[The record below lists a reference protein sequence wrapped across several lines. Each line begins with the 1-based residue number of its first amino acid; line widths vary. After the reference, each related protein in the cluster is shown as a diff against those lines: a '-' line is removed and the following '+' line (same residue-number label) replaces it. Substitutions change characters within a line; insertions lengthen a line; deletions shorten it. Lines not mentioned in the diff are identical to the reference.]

1 MKVRLTLLLQFVCLL
16 AIAQLR
22 GKVVSVADG
31 DTFTLLTDQKVQYKI
46 RLHGIDAPE
55 KAQDFGT
62 VAKTY
67 LSDLVFGKVV
77 EVEPKDVDQY
87 GRTIGMV
94 TVDGKNVNEE
104 LLIAGL
110 VWHYAYYDKNPLW
123 AKLQEQAKAA
133 KLGLWSMASPVA
145 PWLWRRMNK

>member
-1 MKVRLTLLLQFVCLL
+1 MSLS
-16 AIAQLR
+16 IAQLR

-46 RLHGIDAPE
+46 RLHSIDALE

-67 LSDLVFGKVV
+67 LSDLDFGKVV
-77 EVEPKDVDQY
+77 EVEQKDVDQY
-87 GRTIGMV
+87 SRTIGMV
-94 TVDGKNVNEE
+94 TVGGKKNVNEE
-104 LLIAGL
+104 LLRAGL

-123 AKLQEQAKAA
+123 AELQERAKAA

-145 PWLWRRMNK
+145 SWQWRRMNK